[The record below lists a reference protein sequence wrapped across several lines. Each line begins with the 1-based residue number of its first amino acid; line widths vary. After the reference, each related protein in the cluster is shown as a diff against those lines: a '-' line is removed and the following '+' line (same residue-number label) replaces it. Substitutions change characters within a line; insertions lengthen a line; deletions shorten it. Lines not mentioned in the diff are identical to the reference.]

1 MKYSFYNKILDRF
14 LQMIRIYIFQD
25 DTLTDEN
32 LDENK
37 LDLDSTIQFKI

>member
-1 MKYSFYNKILDRF
+1 MKYSFYNKILDRL